1 MLDVLISGGGPVGAA
16 LALSLCDSGLEVKVV
31 DQLNRRDEA
40 LRPVALSHASRLVLE
55 RCGVFNS
62 EAATPIET
70 VHVSQSGRFGRTL
83 IQSKELGVPA
93 LGYVFNLG
101 PLAQSLSARLG
112 EGLHP
117 GRVTGWQADREG
129 IDVRIEQG
137 KPGEKRGEETLR
149 ARLLVIAD
157 GGQQTG
163 DDLSLRDYGQSAI
176 VAAVRS
182 EEAPQGRAWERFCPD
197 GPLALLPYAD
207 RYALIWTVSHH
218 QAQSLDGLDSNA
230 FLHALQSAFGRRLG
244 AFVEAGTRSRFPLQL
259 RFRNDPVAGER
270 SLIVGNAAQSLH
282 PVAGQ
287 GLNLGLRD
295 AYELVELL
303 RAVPRTSIGDGNFL
317 ERYRNRRMRD
327 RRATIGVTDSLIHLF
342 SAEDA
347 VITRLR
353 SAGLASLDILPP
365 LRRGF
370 ARRMV
375 YGLRSL
381 P

>member
-1 MLDVLISGGGPVGAA
+1 MLDVAIAGGGPVGAA
-16 LALSLCDSGLEVKVV
+16 LALFLCDSGLDVRVV
-31 DQLNRRDEA
+31 DQPVRNREGQRDA
-40 LRPVALSHASRLVLE
+40 MRPVALSHASRLVLD
-55 RCGVFNS
+55 RCGVFNDS
-62 EAATPIET
+62 AATPIES

-83 IQSKELGVPA
+83 IRSEELGVPA

-101 PLAQSLSARLG
+101 PLAQSLADKLGARLM
-112 EGLHP
+112 P
-117 GRVTGWQADREG
+117 GRVTAWQADREG
-129 IDVRIEQG
+129 VDIRIENG
-137 KPGEKRGEETLR
+137 DREEQLR

-157 GGQQTG
+157 GGQQAG
-163 DDLSLRDYGQSAI
+163 DDLSVRDYGQSAI
-176 VAAVRS
+176 VAPVRS
-182 EEAPQGRAWERFCPD
+182 EQAPQGRAWERFCAD
-197 GPLALLPYAD
+197 GPLALLPYED
-207 RYALIWTVSHH
+207 RYALIWTMTHH
-218 QAQSLDGLDSNA
+218 QAGILAQLGDEA
-230 FLHALQSAFGRRLG
+230 FLAALQDAFGRRLG
-244 AFVEAGTRSRFPLQL
+244 TFVEVGARNRFPLHL

-303 RAVPRTSIGDGNFL
+303 RSVPRAEIGGGAFL
-317 ERYRNRRMRD
+317 ERYRQRRVRD

-342 SAEDA
+342 STEDA
-347 VITRLR
+347 VLTRLR
-353 SAGLASLDILPP
+353 SAGLAALDMLPP

-375 YGLRSL
+375 YGLRNL